1 MVDIAAI
8 TVAIISLIASLAVAV
23 ASGFLAI
30 YSDDRKHR
38 QERERLMRKYRD
50 PLLLAAQDLQ
60 NRLYNIVHRKIL
72 DKWID
77 GSQEQKDCLVIYT
90 AFLVGQYLAWT
101 HILRLEAQFACF
113 ATEES
118 DRTMLLVSVLA
129 RIQKCLDE
137 DNSNSDEPKT
147 PFRMWKG
154 HQFAIGELMTVPST
168 VGVSESPGGVS
179 MGFAEFT
186 RKWKAQAEDVR
197 IQQPASDDAKE
208 GVVLQIEAPRAFR
221 VWFTDVEHGIYELG
235 RQKKLGEPIRFD
247 RIGRLQHLLVELLR
261 VLDPKG
267 VRVWEKETYRLEN
280 EYAPVPCACF
290 KCAPV
295 KKKTKCE
302 KILHF
307 WGCLFGR
314 RNKTNSCADG
324 GKKTEGAV

>member
-30 YSDDRKHR
+30 YSDDHKHR

-60 NRLYNIVHRKIL
+60 NRLYNIVENEIVNE
-72 DKWID
+72 WID
-77 GSQEQKDCLVIYT
+77 GPQEQKDCLVIYT

-118 DRTMLLVSVLA
+118 NRTKRLVSVLA

-137 DNSNSDEPKT
+137 NDPKMPKT
-147 PFRMWKG
+147 PFLMWKG

-179 MGFAEFT
+179 MGYAEFT
-186 RKWKAQAEDVR
+186 RKWKARAEDVR
-197 IQQPASDDAKE
+197 VTQPVSDDSGE
-208 GVVLQIEAPRAFR
+208 GALLQSEAPRPFR
-221 VWFTDVEHGIYELG
+221 VWFADVEKGIYELD
-235 RQKKLGEPIRFD
+235 RQKKHGEPILFD
-247 RIGRLQHLLVELLR
+247 RISRLQHLLVELLR

-267 VRVWEKETYRLEN
+267 NRVWEKETNRLEN
-280 EYAPVPCACF
+280 AKDCACF
-290 KCAPV
+290 NCLHEKPT
-295 KKKTKCE
+295 TKCE
-302 KILHF
+302 KILDF
-307 WGCLFGR
+307 WGHLSGR
-314 RNKTNSCADG
+314 KNKTNSRANG
-324 GKKTEGAV
+324 GKKKTEGTV

>member
-1 MVDIAAI
+1 MIDIAAI

-30 YSDDRKHR
+30 YSDDHKHR

-60 NRLYNIVHRKIL
+60 NRLYNIVEYEL
-72 DKWID
+72 VNEWID
-77 GSQEQKDCLVIYT
+77 GLQEQKDCLVIYT

-118 DRTMLLVSVLA
+118 NRTKRLVSVLA

-137 DNSNSDEPKT
+137 NDPKMPKT
-147 PFRMWKG
+147 PFLMWKG

-179 MGFAEFT
+179 MGYAEFT
-186 RKWKAQAEDVR
+186 RKWKARAEDVR
-197 IQQPASDDAKE
+197 VTQPVSDDSGE
-208 GVVLQIEAPRAFR
+208 GALLQSEAPRPFR
-221 VWFTDVEHGIYELG
+221 VWFADVENGIYELD
-235 RQKKLGEPIRFD
+235 RQKKHGEPILFD
-247 RIGRLQHLLVELLR
+247 RISRLQHLLVELLR

-267 VRVWEKETYRLEN
+267 NRVWEKETNRLEN
-280 EYAPVPCACF
+280 AKDCACF
-290 KCAPV
+290 NCLHEKPT
-295 KKKTKCE
+295 TKCE
-302 KILHF
+302 KILDF
-307 WGCLFGR
+307 WGHLSGR
-314 RNKTNSCADG
+314 KNKTNSRANG
-324 GKKTEGAV
+324 GKKKTEGTV